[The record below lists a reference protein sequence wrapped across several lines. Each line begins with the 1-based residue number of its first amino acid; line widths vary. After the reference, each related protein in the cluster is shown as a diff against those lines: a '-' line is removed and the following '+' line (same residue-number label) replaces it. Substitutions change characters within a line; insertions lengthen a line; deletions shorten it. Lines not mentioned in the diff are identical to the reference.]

1 MPASLRLLLAAAVV
15 CLSGCPAPWD
25 PLVSCEEFDACD
37 TTTPGSTTDDAL
49 PTTSIGSGVQT
60 VTSDTGADDT
70 TSPATATDTN
80 NSTSQPAEPPS
91 IVDFQLT
98 PNPISTNGPI
108 SVLVTAEHATG
119 VRMETGL
126 GDIVDL
132 TPQPEPGKF
141 IGEIAILTG
150 LQNGPQTALLT
161 PWENMID
168 GATVE
173 APYQIAL
180 PKPGSEQLWETGD
193 LIGPGRVVA
202 MATLPSGELIELGH
216 HSPEGEQRCYLRLRD
231 KAGLW
236 TPADLVDVLPDT
248 LCEAVDLQ
256 IDDEGAL
263 FVLVHQQTNNELL
276 WRLLQLPAWGQNAKH
291 MGLGAKNEVAVAL
304 AHHDSGMVAVCGTAP
319 TGQMDKIDALAHLFR
334 PGMTSEPW
342 RVDYHP
348 IMKDPHQFAEHPRD
362 CVFVGDTLT
371 LVGEANG
378 YHELEINT
386 RDRLFVLRL
395 DTETKTTAWTVPPP
409 GDKLQSGAQA
419 IAVDDKQ
426 RLVIAGYTCDDVCA
440 PVGDLRILD
449 ERDTLVWQASLGSFP
464 TKQFAVQ
471 DLAWSPAGYAVVA
484 TGGLKG
490 NESAFTVRAYSTAQE
505 EALWTFTRKDLQVLH
520 FALAL
525 AIGGYGEIYA
535 GGYGANGY
543 PAIAYIAG

>member
-1 MPASLRLLLAAAVV
+1 MPPSLRLLLAAMLGLAA
-15 CLSGCPAPWD
+15 CPAPWD
-25 PLVSCEEFDACD
+25 PLVTCEEFDACD
-37 TTTPGSTTDDAL
+37 TTAPASTTNDTL
-49 PTTSIGSGVQT
+49 PTTSLGSGVQT
-60 VTSDTGADDT
+60 VTSDTGDDST
-70 TSPATATDTN
+70 TSPATDTSD
-80 NSTSQPAEPPS
+80 STGQPAEPPS

-98 PNPISTNGPI
+98 PNPITTNGPI
-108 SVLVTAEHATG
+108 TVTVTAEHATG
-119 VRMETGL
+119 VRMDTGL
-126 GDIVDL
+126 GDIVEL
-132 TPQPEPGKF
+132 TQQPEPNTF
-141 IGEIAILTG
+141 TGEIAILTG
-150 LQNGPQTALLT
+150 LQNGPHEALLT
-161 PWENMID
+161 PWDNMLD
-168 GATVE
+168 GPTMA

-180 PKPGSEQLWETGD
+180 LKPGSEQLWETGD
-193 LIGPGRVVA
+193 LIGPGRIVA
-202 MATLPSGELIELGH
+202 IDTLPSGELVELGH

-236 TPADLVDVLPDT
+236 APADIVDVLPDT
-248 LCEAVDLQ
+248 PCEAVDLQ

-263 FVLVHQQTNNELL
+263 FVLVHQQTNNELF
-276 WRLLQLPAWGQNAKH
+276 WRLLQLPAWGQSAKH
-291 MGLGAKNEVAVAL
+291 MGLGAKKEVAVAL

-319 TGQMDKIDALAHLFR
+319 TGQIDDIDALAHLFR
-334 PGMTSEPW
+334 PGLPSEPW
-342 RVDYHP
+342 QVDYQPDNKTHL
-348 IMKDPHQFAEHPRD
+348 FAEHPRD
-362 CVFVGDTLT
+362 CLFVGDTLT

-378 YHELEINT
+378 YHELEINK

-395 DTETKTTAWTVPPP
+395 DTKTKTTAWTVPPP

-426 RLVIAGYTCDDVCA
+426 RLVIAGYTCDDACA

-449 ERDTLVWQASLGSFP
+449 GRDTLVWQASLGSFP

-471 DLAWSPAGYAVVA
+471 DLEWSPAGYAVVA

-525 AIGGYGEIYA
+525 AIGEYGEVYA